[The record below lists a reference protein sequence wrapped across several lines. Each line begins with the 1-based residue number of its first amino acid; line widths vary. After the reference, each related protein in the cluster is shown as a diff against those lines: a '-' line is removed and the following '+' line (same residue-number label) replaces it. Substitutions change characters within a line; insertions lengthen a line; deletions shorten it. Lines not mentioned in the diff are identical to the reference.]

1 MENNIAKNIADNIKS
16 LRTQSGLKQSELGAM
31 IAYSDKTVSKWENG
45 SSVPDI
51 TALCALADVFHV
63 TVDDLTKENASDKFI
78 SLTYQESKENR
89 SNEIA
94 MVCLSVLSVYMIA
107 VFIFVALRIINDVNY
122 WQIFVW
128 AICPSA
134 VVVYR
139 FNKKNFDVKWVSTL
153 TLSIFLWSL
162 LAAIYLQTI
171 DLNLWPLFFLGVPL
185 QAMIIISTLFRT
197 SPSHTQRNA
206 TDKKK
211 LPPQD
216 KNRITA

>member
-1 MENNIAKNIADNIKS
+1 MENNIEKNIADNIKS

-107 VFIFVALRIINDVNY
+107 VFIFVALRIINDINY

-153 TLSIFLWSL
+153 TLSVFLWSL

-185 QAMIIISTLFRT
+185 QAMIIISTLFRKR
-197 SPSHTQRNA
+197 PSHTQRYNA

-216 KNRITA
+216 KN